1 MNALLA
7 VEFPTEYSEVMLLG
21 FQVFLIGIA
30 TVFSVLILIWGILSL
45 FKLFF
50 GTKAPKENKPV
61 LSEVSSTV
69 TAVSSAQD
77 EIVAAIA
84 AAIAFAEEEAPGMK
98 FRVVSFKKR

>member
-61 LSEVSSTV
+61 ISEVSSAV
-69 TAVSSAQD
+69 TVSSAQD